1 MLVSKQPCHS
11 SPCLPVT
18 LSFQLELLVANF
30 PLSLSQVL
38 FMVLELEALPLLEE
52 VRAAPL
58 AHGQLALLEHLL
70 QVLVEL
76 GKLIVLLE

>member
-1 MLVSKQPCHS
+1 
-11 SPCLPVT
+11 
-18 LSFQLELLVANF
+18 
-30 PLSLSQVL
+30 
-38 FMVLELEALPLLEE
+38 MVLELEALPLLEE